1 MCTRVKRP
9 GELFKM
15 RSRSLAQGVLLGCV
29 VMAAGGT
36 SLLLAASQAVDRS
49 VPTVQSVTVTSGS
62 NRIEVEIAASQ
73 SVAIHSRVATHPD
86 RLVLDFAGALPG
98 RSLRNQA
105 IDRGAVKGIRVGLF
119 TQSPLV
125 TRVVID
131 LKNAQP
137 YRIYRAGKA
146 VIVKLMIKQD
156 QVAIG
161 AKVDAV
167 SYRPVAPKPQ
177 PKVDVEYKNEQ
188 LSIWAD
194 KASFADV
201 LSEVARKTGADIAF
215 PAMAAQE
222 RVAANIGPLPVTN
235 ALAALLNG
243 SRFNFILVGS
253 ERDPA
258 KLKRVILMFR
268 STGIPQPAID
278 SAAPVV
284 VESQPEP
291 EDSPQPETQPQP
303 QEGPGEQENPQHQ
316 EDRGQQQ
323 SPQPQ
328 EARPL

>member
-1 MCTRVKRP
+1 MHACETPWRTIQDEVAIS
-9 GELFKM
+9 
-15 RSRSLAQGVLLGCV
+15 SRRVLLGCV

-36 SLLLAASQAVDRS
+36 SLFLAASQAVDRS

-167 SYRPVAPKPQ
+167 SYKPEAPKPQ

-194 KASFADV
+194 NASFADV
-201 LSEVARKTGADIAF
+201 LAKWHVRQAPI
-215 PAMAAQE
+215 
-222 RVAANIGPLPVTN
+222 
-235 ALAALLNG
+235 
-243 SRFNFILVGS
+243 SRFPQWRHRSGWRPILA
-253 ERDPA
+253 RC
-258 KLKRVILMFR
+258 
-268 STGIPQPAID
+268 Q
-278 SAAPVV
+278 
-284 VESQPEP
+284 SQTRW
-291 EDSPQPETQPQP
+291 Q
-303 QEGPGEQENPQHQ
+303 
-316 EDRGQQQ
+316 RF
-323 SPQPQ
+323 
-328 EARPL
+328 